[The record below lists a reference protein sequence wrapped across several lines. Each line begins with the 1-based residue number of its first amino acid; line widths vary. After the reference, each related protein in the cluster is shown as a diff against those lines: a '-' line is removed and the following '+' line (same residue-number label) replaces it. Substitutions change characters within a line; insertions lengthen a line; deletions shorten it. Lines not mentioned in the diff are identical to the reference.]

1 MTSGCILFRIFG
13 TPLRQRTPKFNFYHW
28 LTDLHIN
35 QEPNPIPDD
44 LGSWPMNPDC
54 VYTKEKAANSKF
66 LRLEIFYK
74 QSQEKIWILQITL
87 ELWIIIIYL
96 QKVMIS
102 HQKHK
107 YQNGSK
113 VKNTYLY
120 L

>member
-1 MTSGCILFRIFG
+1 MGAFYFEFWVHRLDREPPSLIFI
-13 TPLRQRTPKFNFYHW
+13 
-28 LTDLHIN
+28 TDWTALHIN

-54 VYTKEKAANSKF
+54 VYTKEKAANSQF

-107 YQNGSK
+107 YQNESK

>member
-1 MTSGCILFRIFG
+1 MTSGCILFRILG

-54 VYTKEKAANSKF
+54 VYTKEKAANSEF

-74 QSQEKIWILQITL
+74 QSQEKIWIFTNHFRIMNNNNLFTKSYDIA
-87 ELWIIIIYL
+87 
-96 QKVMIS
+96 
-102 HQKHK
+102 
-107 YQNGSK
+107 SK
-113 VKNTYLY
+113 T
-120 L
+120 